1 MELINTL
8 QEQRQLKKD
17 ENFKNT
23 MLNMSSNNV
32 FSLQS
37 QEIQKSREASNSA
50 KSVSQVNLH
59 KLATFVKM
67 QTQRKG

>member
-1 MELINTL
+1 MELIKTL
-8 QEQRQLKKD
+8 QEQTQLKKV
-17 ENFKNT
+17 ENIKNT
-23 MLNMSSNNV
+23 MLNKSSNNV